1 MMELEQDL
9 KVANVIC
16 MVLSHET
23 LSLPS
28 LFLLLLARPYDLVIF
43 QNGRRHISSSKNEVS
58 RDLVVNVKS
67 KKKQAL
73 LVGAC
78 YCLVFVFCI
87 NWISLVPACP

>member
-1 MMELEQDL
+1 MQLVMELEQDL

-16 MVLSHET
+16 MVISHET
-23 LSLPS
+23 LS
-28 LFLLLLARPYDLVIF
+28 FLALLDTTFLDIYALGLTIKSIF
-43 QNGRRHISSSKNEVS
+43 QNGRRHITSSKNELS

-78 YCLVFVFCI
+78 SYILC
-87 NWISLVPACP
+87 